1 MSNLA
6 EQVAEKLESFP
17 IEKQQE
23 VLNFV
28 EFLETKLNDQFT
40 TDKDQA
46 EPRISFEEAIRKYS
60 GCLEGGPAD
69 LSTNKAYMEG
79 FGEI

>member
-1 MSNLA
+1 MSDVA
-6 EQVAEKLESFP
+6 QQVAEKLEGFP

-28 EFLETKLNDQFT
+28 EFLETKLSGQLTHERDQT
-40 TDKDQA
+40 KSA
-46 EPRISFEEAIRKYS
+46 ISFEEAIRKYS

-79 FGEI
+79 FGE

>member
-6 EQVAEKLESFP
+6 EQVAEKLEGFP
-17 IEKQQE
+17 IEQQQE

-28 EFLETKLNDQFT
+28 EFLEAKLKDHPNAERDQP
-40 TDKDQA
+40 K
-46 EPRISFEEAIRKYS
+46 PRISFQESIRKYS
-60 GCLEGGPAD
+60 GCIDGGPVD

-79 FGEI
+79 FGEV

>member
-6 EQVAEKLESFP
+6 KQVAEKLEGFP
-17 IEKQQE
+17 IEQQQE

-28 EFLETKLNDQFT
+28 EFLETKLRGQTNAERDQ
-40 TDKDQA
+40 
-46 EPRISFEEAIRKYS
+46 PRISFQESIRKYS
-60 GCLEGGPAD
+60 GCLDGGPAD

-79 FGEI
+79 FGEV